1 MAKNRR
7 AGTVSPALLAV
18 ATTIVAAGL
27 VLGFVVGRGPLS
39 STPPPAVAP
48 APKAPE
54 PRRVIPRP
62 RSAPPVAPKT
72 APARPPKAAA
82 LPEKVG
88 RVAIVF
94 DDAGGSLEDLEQFIA
109 VGRPVT
115 VAVLPGLRYSAAVAE
130 RAKSAGLDVILHLPL
145 EADDVTKDVGAAGI
159 TISMSDAEIEER
171 VKVALISVPGAIGVN
186 NHMGSKGTADERVM
200 RAILRVV
207 KEQNLFFVDSVTSTR
222 TVAGRL
228 AQEMG
233 IRTASRQVFLDNVD
247 EADAIRAQLGRA
259 ISLARRKGDAVAIG
273 HAHRLTAQ
281 VLQQM
286 RGEFDR
292 SGIQLVPISA
302 LTH

>member
-1 MAKNRR
+1 MAPRRR
-7 AGTVSPALLAV
+7 AVTVSPALLAV
-18 ATTIVAAGL
+18 ATTFVAAGL
-27 VLGFVVGRGPLS
+27 VLGLVAGRGEFFSNPR
-39 STPPPAVAP
+39 PAASRV
-48 APKAPE
+48 PKAPE
-54 PRRVIPRP
+54 PGRV
-62 RSAPPVAPKT
+62 SAPPTSAPGVVPKA
-72 APARPPKAAA
+72 APARPRQPAA

-88 RVAIVF
+88 RVAIIF
-94 DDAGGSLEDLEQFIA
+94 DDAGGSLPDLEQIIA
-109 VGRPVT
+109 IGRPVT
-115 VAVLPGLRYSAAVAE
+115 VAVLPGLRFSAAVAE
-130 RAKSAGLDVILHLPL
+130 RAKSAGVEVILHLPV
-145 EADDVTKDVGAAGI
+145 EADDVSKDVGAAGI

-171 VKVALISVPGAIGVN
+171 VEAALTAVPGAIGVN

-207 KEQNLFFVDSVTSTR
+207 KEHNLLFVDSVTSTR

-247 EADAIRAQLGRA
+247 EADAIRAQLRRV
-259 ISLARRKGDAVAIG
+259 IQIARRRGDAVAIG

-286 RGEFDR
+286 LGEFDR